1 MSTSSSFS
9 SSVRLPVR
17 ITNGFATLIDGTS
30 LPALRKEA
38 LADLILDASSLVNEA
53 DRLRFTQE
61 ASAEILGKGTA
72 LWARVKIDDIPASLR
87 AHRESK
93 KSSASSL
100 AFVKFVLDAP
110 LRLIGSEGK
119 QPVLSDCVCRI
130 PSLPHVACASV
141 NEAYTRISE
150 VFEPSRRS
158 HTGNVFSCVF
168 FDAAGILQPL
178 KKLRDTPL
186 TSPAVA
192 GQASLFGPL

>member
-1 MSTSSSFS
+1 MIISSSFS
-9 SSVRLPVR
+9 SSLRLTVRL
-17 ITNGFATLIDGTS
+17 TNGFVTLMDGTS
-30 LPALRKEA
+30 LPALHKDA
-38 LADLILDASSLVNEA
+38 SADLILDASSLVHDA
-53 DRLRFTQE
+53 DRLRLTQE
-61 ASAEILGKGTA
+61 ASVEILGKGTA
-72 LWARVKIDDIPASLR
+72 LWARVKLDDIPVTLR

-93 KSSASSL
+93 KSSAASP

-178 KKLRDTPL
+178 KKLRNTPL
-186 TSPAVA
+186 ASPAVA
-192 GQASLFGPL
+192 GLASLF